1 MHLIQKS
8 KINFVSTENQPD
20 EPIVFIKIKNEK
32 TVEKQYQL

>member
-20 EPIVFIKIKNEK
+20 EPIVFFHKHKIEPKY
-32 TVEKQYQL
+32 V